1 MEEKNRGKETP
12 RTEEDLRAHTIG
24 ELKPLTAPVMLSDYD
39 PEWPVR
45 FEREAAR
52 IRDLLGERVKLL
64 EHAGSTS
71 VPGLTAKPIL
81 DMVLAVANSSDE
93 PSYVPALEQD
103 GYVLRIR
110 EPNWFEHRMLKG
122 TGQEFNLHVFS
133 EGCTEID
140 QMLLFRDWLRA
151 NAEDRELYASKKRE
165 LVQRKW
171 RFVQNYSDAK
181 SEVVQQILAR
191 ARAAA
196 CGSSQS

>member
-93 PSYVPALEQD
+93 PSYVPALEQG

-165 LVQRKW
+165 VVQRKW

>member
-93 PSYVPALEQD
+93 PSYVPALEQG

-151 NAEDRELYASKKRE
+151 NAEDRELYASKKGT
-165 LVQRKW
+165 
-171 RFVQNYSDAK
+171 RFYWYVTGYWLH
-181 SEVVQQILAR
+181 E
-191 ARAAA
+191 
-196 CGSSQS
+196 

>member
-71 VPGLTAKPIL
+71 VPGLPAKPIL

-93 PSYVPALEQD
+93 PSYVPALEQG

-122 TGQEFNLHVFS
+122 TGQKFNLHVFS

-140 QMLLFRDWLRA
+140 QMMLFRDWLRT

-165 LVQRKW
+165 LVQRQW
-171 RFVQNYSDAK
+171 RFVQNYADAK

-191 ARAAA
+191 ARTAA
-196 CGSSQS
+196 CGSSPS

>member
-93 PSYVPALEQD
+93 PSYVPALEQG